1 MALLKEGGTA
11 PDFTGIDQDGKS
23 VSLSEYRGSKVLI
36 YFYPKDDTP
45 GCTAEACAFRDN
57 LPNFN
62 KLGVTVLGVSTDP
75 EAKHRKFADKHSL
88 PFRLVADSDKVIVQA
103 YGVWGPKKF
112 MGKEYM
118 GTSRVSYLIDEA
130 GIIAKVWPK
139 VKPAVHPE
147 EVLAWLQENK

>member
-11 PDFTGIDQDGKS
+11 PDFTGTDQDGKS
-23 VSLSEYRGSKVLI
+23 VSLREYRGGKVLI

-62 KLGVTVLGVSTDP
+62 TMGVAVLGISTDP
-75 EAKHRKFADKHSL
+75 QPKHRKFADKYSL
-88 PFRLVADSDKVIVQA
+88 PFRLVADSDKEIVEA

>member
-11 PDFTGIDQDGKS
+11 PDFTGTDQDGKS

-118 GTSRVSYLIDEA
+118 GTSRVSYMIDEA
-130 GIIAKVWPK
+130 GLIAKVWPK

-147 EVLAWLQENK
+147 EVLGWLQANK